1 VAAWQPP
8 GESHEAAFPGGRI
21 GCREERGWL
30 WWLRIKSD
38 VLSDCHGVAAPAAAF
53 RRNRIAAGET
63 FAPREIWRAPDRMAG
78 AETRK
83 PNADAVA
90 G

>member
-1 VAAWQPP
+1 
-8 GESHEAAFPGGRI
+8 
-21 GCREERGWL
+21 
-30 WWLRIKSD
+30 

-78 AETRK
+78 AEPRK